1 MNQDS
6 LSITKKFGLVEYEL
20 NLISAKIHLKKGSWV
35 LMQHVYTT
43 DQLRDSEH
51 FRRIHAICEKI
62 GDDVLN
68 WCRNGKLSEEGART
82 YKMERQKVDRNLAVL
97 QKEILERDRT
107 AMDDLAYFLNVFWQ
121 VIMKVLP
128 VIETLLRIGAAFQ
141 GLKLPGNPVGNQKLL
156 P

>member
-6 LSITKKFGLVEYEL
+6 LSITKKFSLVEFEL
-20 NLISAKIHLKKGSWV
+20 NQLSAKIHLKKGSW
-35 LMQHVYTT
+35 LIMQHVYTT

-97 QKEILERDRT
+97 EREILERDST
-107 AMDDLAYFLNVFWQ
+107 PLDDIAYFLQIFWQ
-121 VIMKVLP
+121 VIMKALP
-128 VIETLLRIGAAFQ
+128 VIETLLKIAVAFQ
-141 GLKLPGNPVGNQKLL
+141 GLKQLENSVGNQKLL

>member
-6 LSITKKFGLVEYEL
+6 LSITKKFSLVEYEL
-20 NLISAKIHLKKGSWV
+20 NQISAKIHLKKGSWV
-35 LMQHVYTT
+35 LMQHVYTM
-43 DQLRDSEH
+43 DQLRNSEH

-82 YKMERQKVDRNLAVL
+82 YDMERQKVKRNLAVL
-97 QKEILERDRT
+97 HKEILERDPT
-107 AMDDLAYFLNVFWQ
+107 PVDNLANFLKIFWE

-128 VIETLLRIGAAFQ
+128 VIETLLRIGAAYQ